1 MPGASASREWGH
13 SPGNTCVLSQ
23 DYGLKVSGLRGE
35 GCWQLT
41 GFFAAGGQTRHR
53 PWDSD
58 QLGIIADLQEA

>member
-1 MPGASASREWGH
+1 MPGASASRECGH
-13 SPGNTCVLSQ
+13 SPDNTLILSQ

-35 GCWQLT
+35 GCRQLT

-53 PWDSD
+53 PGDSN